1 MVEIRAKSKSAPVVS
16 PIVEAHE
23 KYMPPSWLKVDSGN
37 LKIEVTGLP
46 AADDF
51 EQAIDVRQV
60 IEYYS
65 RR

>member
-1 MVEIRAKSKSAPVVS
+1 
-16 PIVEAHE
+16 
-23 KYMPPSWLKVDSGN
+23 MPPTWLKVDSSN
-37 LKIEVTGLP
+37 LKAEVVGMP
-46 AADDF
+46 SADDF